1 MKIGLIDVDGHNFPN
16 LPLMKISAYYK
27 SHGDTAEW
35 YEPLISGHCDIVY
48 MSKVF
53 SFTQDYPYYIDAYK
67 IIKGGSGYCIEL
79 RDGKEI
85 YNADKDMALPPE
97 IEHIYPDYS
106 LYPELTKDTAYGF
119 LTRGCPRGCDFCHVA
134 AKEGKRSHKVA
145 DLSEFWRGQKYI
157 KLLDPNLLACKDHI
171 DLLEQLIYSS
181 AQIDVTQG
189 FDIRLIND
197 KNIDYIRR
205 MKIKT
210 MHFAWDNLNDRLE
223 DKFKYICEYIK
234 PYKIIVYI
242 LTNFNST
249 LEQDEYRAYY
259 LRSLGLK
266 PYVMIYDKAH
276 ATKRCKQ
283 FQRYVNSR
291 EIFNTVRHFKD
302 YGK

>member
-16 LPLMKISAYYK
+16 LPLMKLSAYHK
-27 SHGDTAEW
+27 SRGDAIEW
-35 YEPLISGHCDIVY
+35 YEPMWSGHCDIVY
-48 MSKVF
+48 VSKVF
-53 SFTQDYPYYIDAYK
+53 SFTPDYPYYIDAEK
-67 IIKGGSGYCIEL
+67 IIRGGSGYCIEL
-79 RDGKEI
+79 RDGKEV
-85 YNADKDMALPPE
+85 YNATNDNELPPE

-106 LYPELTKDTAYGF
+106 LYPKLTLDTAYGF
-119 LTRGCPRGCDFCHVA
+119 LSRGCPRGCDFCHVKD
-134 AKEGKRSHKVA
+134 KEGKRAYKVA

-157 KLLDPNLLACKDHI
+157 KLLDPNLLACKEHI
-171 DLLEQLIYSS
+171 DLLEQLIDSS
-181 AQIDVTQG
+181 AQIDITQG

-197 KNIDYIRR
+197 KNIDYIAR
-205 MKIKT
+205 MNIKI
-210 MHFAWDNLNDRLE
+210 MHFAWDNPNDQLE
-223 DKFKYICEYIK
+223 DKFKHICDYIK
-234 PYKIIVYI
+234 PYKIIVYM

-276 ATKRCKQ
+276 APKTCKQ